1 MLNFRSSA
9 SSLTSMMVFL
19 RVGSSKLR
27 GVTSFP
33 VLSTIFIMF
42 GSSCWLLWGAV
53 LRRDLRPN
61 RPLPR
66 ETLFE
71 EGGFGV
77 INDDIPRRNKEKK
90 KGEEG
95 ETRRNK
101 EKKKKKKGKKLK
113 SVDVFADPVPPHVTS
128 ILLNSNAGDMT
139 GEHTKPPKSKANNEN
154 VEFDEESIET
164 TSSEM
169 AFYRGA
175 SGRVDDLAWDC
186 GYYMQDDFGKKK
198 HAENKLRGAPVGM
211 FVIYND
217 PDGNDALI
225 LTVVKKDSSISHFTI
240 THSFEGLQLEGEGP
254 FFKFLSKLVGFYSS
268 ENSLRPEV
276 MRLSPIQR
284 AIMDHAQKEED
295 DMCRRRSS
303 SMDTYAKTK
312 IRRQT
317 GISLG
322 SKLDIDDD
330 EEEEEDDDE
339 EEDEEGGD
347 AEDVEV
353 KGEEKVRQNE
363 KMEKETVLQ
372 VNVSGVNQGVPLV
385 GIEDA
390 VDGGNSDNDDTET
403 VSGSE
408 TSFASTALTG
418 VSQTAEALQAEALKR
433 MRHNK
438 EELSQQ
444 IWYKGD
450 MNRAEAVSMIE
461 FEPSGTFVVRDN
473 FDEEEDDHYIVTYVD
488 DGDLKHCGIRPYG
501 DGYAFIG
508 ENNFVFD
515 SVLALIEGHATNKAC
530 LDGPLSTTL
539 RLPRREAPPLP
550 SSSHGAIRAPVGG
563 GTERPVWLRTGM
575 PKAEALAVIQDKGN
589 GSFVVRTSES
599 RKDSYVLS
607 YKYKKH
613 TYHELIKRSGSPPSF
628 HLQHHPNINFPSLQ
642 DLVSHFSCPQMGLR
656 THLDPSVFAN
666 VSNSPKSLNLPTDTF
681 NDKARRRSSRTKKK
695 KKNSF
700 VGKVNVNDDDDKD
713 GESGPSTSRNKPPSP
728 FLRQSSKTNG
738 LVAPVPLQKRQSSV
752 AFLTEV
758 GRRQSAADCFSQ
770 SKSMRKSKRQ
780 SVRVAEHKSRLDQR
794 ATSAPW
800 CCLDVSKDEALDR
813 LSHIDGSFVV
823 RRSDEYFATLSMFA
837 QGKVHHF
844 HIEDKEKG
852 IKLKK
857 SKKYQPN
864 LSALIAFYKIP
875 TQTHLPCALRSDA
888 Y

>member
-330 EEEEEDDDE
+330 EEEEELLEAVVWPSVVDDATNDTSADAEKVTRRSPESRDSSFAEEDEEVEEEEEEKAADDLDKENEEEDQEQGEPQNLTQTGESSEEKTDDDDDE
-339 EEDEEGGD
+339 EEEVIIMVRSKKTGKMKTKAVRRKQSQLKEFKLQPRDKSLVVVGG
-347 AEDVEV
+347 
-353 KGEEKVRQNE
+353 Q
-363 KMEKETVLQ
+363 
-372 VNVSGVNQGVPLV
+372 
-385 GIEDA
+385 
-390 VDGGNSDNDDTET
+390 
-403 VSGSE
+403 
-408 TSFASTALTG
+408 
-418 VSQTAEALQAEALKR
+418 
-433 MRHNK
+433 
-438 EELSQQ
+438 
-444 IWYKGD
+444 
-450 MNRAEAVSMIE
+450 
-461 FEPSGTFVVRDN
+461 VVRCFIPN
-473 FDEEEDDHYIVTYVD
+473 CTIHDHD
-488 DGDLKHCGIRPYG
+488 
-501 DGYAFIG
+501 
-508 ENNFVFD
+508 
-515 SVLALIEGHATNKAC
+515 
-530 LDGPLSTTL
+530 
-539 RLPRREAPPLP
+539 
-550 SSSHGAIRAPVGG
+550 
-563 GTERPVWLRTGM
+563 W
-575 PKAEALAVIQDKGN
+575 
-589 GSFVVRTSES
+589 
-599 RKDSYVLS
+599 
-607 YKYKKH
+607 
-613 TYHELIKRSGSPPSF
+613 
-628 HLQHHPNINFPSLQ
+628 
-642 DLVSHFSCPQMGLR
+642 
-656 THLDPSVFAN
+656 
-666 VSNSPKSLNLPTDTF
+666 
-681 NDKARRRSSRTKKK
+681 
-695 KKNSF
+695 
-700 VGKVNVNDDDDKD
+700 
-713 GESGPSTSRNKPPSP
+713 
-728 FLRQSSKTNG
+728 
-738 LVAPVPLQKRQSSV
+738 
-752 AFLTEV
+752 
-758 GRRQSAADCFSQ
+758 
-770 SKSMRKSKRQ
+770 
-780 SVRVAEHKSRLDQR
+780 
-794 ATSAPW
+794 
-800 CCLDVSKDEALDR
+800 
-813 LSHIDGSFVV
+813 
-823 RRSDEYFATLSMFA
+823 
-837 QGKVHHF
+837 
-844 HIEDKEKG
+844 
-852 IKLKK
+852 
-857 SKKYQPN
+857 
-864 LSALIAFYKIP
+864 
-875 TQTHLPCALRSDA
+875 
-888 Y
+888 